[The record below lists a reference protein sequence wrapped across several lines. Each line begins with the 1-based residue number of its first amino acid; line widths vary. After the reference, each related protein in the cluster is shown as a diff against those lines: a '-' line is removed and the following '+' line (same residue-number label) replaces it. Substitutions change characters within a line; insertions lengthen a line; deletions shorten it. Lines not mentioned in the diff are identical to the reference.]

1 MAQQQIISEQDKAQ
15 LKRTFRKDLKANVN
29 LRLFTREPSPLTIPG
44 RECPTCLQTEQLMG
58 ELSALSPKL
67 RLETIDFFQQA
78 ETAKECGVARIPAIV
93 LDSDGSNRVKFYGIP
108 SGYELA
114 ALVEDIKT
122 ISRGVSPLSMETRK
136 QLRRVNQPVHIQ
148 VFVTPSDTDCPDVAR
163 LAHAIAVECPRVTAD
178 VVEVQEFPSLAQNY
192 AVRSVP
198 LTVINEYTKVSGA
211 ISEPDMLHRVL
222 AAGVAPAP
230 MPAPSTGSQ
239 YRRPIIVKADP
250 KSKNN

>member
-148 VFVTPSDTDCPDVAR
+148 VFVTPSDTDCPGVAR

-178 VVEVQEFPSLAQNY
+178 VVEVQEFPSLPQNY

-230 MPAPSTGSQ
+230 MPAPSTGAQ
-239 YRRPIIVKADP
+239 
-250 KSKNN
+250 